1 MRYVVIGGRL
11 SGEFEL
17 HLTGQLPVTAE
28 KYADNMERASRLS
41 LPEVEKGSGGRRPL
55 AVVGGG
61 PSIKDHLETLRKW
74 DGEII
79 AINGACAWL
88 RNRDIE
94 STLLALDPH
103 PIVMRWAAGAKKAI
117 LGNTCDPGV
126 FDLLKDADVRL
137 IRIAEDGIKG
147 TSSAATTVPHLAA
160 FMGYGSV
167 TLFGCESSYV
177 LTGTHAYQDEQRNDH
192 MLIECDGADWLT
204 ASDFYR
210 QARELSE
217 LIRGLSP
224 WIKEES
230 GGLLRA
236 MVNDPKHRI
245 VWLSEAFAR
254 GLEPIAK
261 KNAIER
267 AA

>member
-11 SGEFEL
+11 SQEFEL
-17 HLTGQLPVTAE
+17 SLTGQLPVTAE
-28 KYADNMERASRLS
+28 KYADNMERASRRS
-41 LPEVEKGSGGRRPL
+41 LPEVEKGSGGRRSL

-61 PSIKDHLETLRKW
+61 PSINDHVETLRKW
-74 DGEII
+74 DGDVI
-79 AINGACAWL
+79 AINGAARWCHD
-88 RNRDIE
+88 RGIDT
-94 STLLALDPH
+94 TLLALDPH
-103 PIVMRWAAGAKKAI
+103 PIVMRWAIGAKRAI

-147 TSSAATTVPHLAA
+147 TSSAATTIPHLAA

-167 TLFGCESSYV
+167 TLFGCESSYL

-192 MLIECDGADWLT
+192 MLVECDGADWLT
-204 ASDFYR
+204 SSDFYR
-210 QARELSE
+210 QSRELSE
-217 LIRGLSP
+217 LIRGLAP
-224 WIKEES
+224 WMKEES

-236 MVNDPKHRI
+236 MINDSKHRI

-254 GLEPIAK
+254 GLEPANK
-261 KNAIER
+261 